1 MLVSLVN
8 LLKTTATTGAIFS
21 LQFTKNRLATKLCLD
36 PLGELERSPK
46 LRSRNRGPTS
56 KGGEGRREEGRGK
69 EETGNR
75 GKGKGRRKEKRGG
88 ERKEVTMNVGWL
100 PACLLN

>member
-1 MLVSLVN
+1 LRFFAIDHVLVSLVN

-56 KGGEGRREEGRGK
+56 KGGEGRREEGRRQETEERGK
-69 EETGNR
+69 E
-75 GKGKGRRKEKRGG
+75 G
-88 ERKEVTMNVGWL
+88 ERKRGEERGRKS
-100 PACLLN
+100 P